1 MRQGVTAEQI
11 KAAADAI
18 AAEGQSPTIR
28 AVRERLGTGSPNTI
42 QRHLSQWRESRPQV
56 TQAAYELPA
65 ELANSFG
72 RELRRGAEAATA
84 ELRAELAEAHTEAKE
99 LAETGEALENQID
112 ELTGQAEALTHE
124 RDTAAADAAARV
136 DQINGLADQL
146 KQAQGAAEAARTEVA
161 TARVKIETQADQL
174 AEIKS
179 QWGEQVA
186 SLKAEIGRY
195 HERLEVV
202 RDAAQQA
209 QQAAAVAESRTQAQ
223 ADKADDLKIQVSD
236 LKTELSGL
244 KGELSESRKEA
255 KAVHQ
260 ATTDEAEEWRK
271 TVALE
276 HKRNAELQ
284 SDRDSLAERL
294 AALEA
299 PKEERKN
306 G

>member
-1 MRQGVTAEQI
+1 MQGI
-11 KAAADAI
+11 YW
-18 AAEGQSPTIR
+18 
-28 AVRERLGTGSPNTI
+28 AVCR
-42 QRHLSQWRESRPQV
+42 V
-56 TQAAYELPA
+56 C
-65 ELANSFG
+65 
-72 RELRRGAEAATA
+72 
-84 ELRAELAEAHTEAKE
+84 
-99 LAETGEALENQID
+99 EALESQVS
-112 ELTGQAEALTHE
+112 ELTKTVEALTHE
-124 RDTAAADAAARV
+124 RDA
-136 DQINGLADQL
+136 
-146 KQAQGAAEAARTEVA
+146 AAEAARTEVA

-202 RDAAQQA
+202 RDTAQQA

>member
-1 MRQGVTAEQI
+1 M
-11 KAAADAI
+11 
-18 AAEGQSPTIR
+18 
-28 AVRERLGTGSPNTI
+28 
-42 QRHLSQWRESRPQV
+42 
-56 TQAAYELPA
+56 
-65 ELANSFG
+65 
-72 RELRRGAEAATA
+72 
-84 ELRAELAEAHTEAKE
+84 
-99 LAETGEALENQID
+99 
-112 ELTGQAEALTHE
+112 
-124 RDTAAADAAARV
+124 
-136 DQINGLADQL
+136 
-146 KQAQGAAEAARTEVA
+146 
-161 TARVKIETQADQL
+161 
-174 AEIKS
+174 
-179 QWGEQVA
+179 
-186 SLKAEIGRY
+186 
-195 HERLEVV
+195 
-202 RDAAQQA
+202 
-209 QQAAAVAESRTQAQ
+209 AESRTQAQ

>member
-1 MRQGVTAEQI
+1 M
-11 KAAADAI
+11 
-18 AAEGQSPTIR
+18 
-28 AVRERLGTGSPNTI
+28 
-42 QRHLSQWRESRPQV
+42 
-56 TQAAYELPA
+56 
-65 ELANSFG
+65 
-72 RELRRGAEAATA
+72 
-84 ELRAELAEAHTEAKE
+84 
-99 LAETGEALENQID
+99 
-112 ELTGQAEALTHE
+112 
-124 RDTAAADAAARV
+124 
-136 DQINGLADQL
+136 
-146 KQAQGAAEAARTEVA
+146 
-161 TARVKIETQADQL
+161 
-174 AEIKS
+174 
-179 QWGEQVA
+179 
-186 SLKAEIGRY
+186 KAEIGRY

>member
-56 TQAAYELPA
+56 AQAAYELPA

-84 ELRAELAEAHTEAKE
+84 ELRAELGQAHVEATD
-99 LAETGEALENQID
+99 LAETGEGLETQIE
-112 ELTGQAEALTHE
+112 ELAEQVEVLTHE
-124 RDTAAADAAARV
+124 RDTAAAEAAARADEIKRLV
-136 DQINGLADQL
+136 DQVRREQD
-146 KQAQGAAEAARTEVA
+146 AAEAARTEVA

-202 RDAAQQA
+202 RDTAQQA

-223 ADKADDLKIQVSD
+223 ADKADDLKSQVSD
-236 LKTELSGL
+236 LKT
-244 KGELSESRKEA
+244 ELSESRKEA
-255 KAVHQ
+255 KAAHQ
-260 ATTDEAEEWRK
+260 ATAGEAEKWRE

-284 SDRDSLAERL
+284 SERDALADRL
-294 AALEA
+294 AAMKA
-299 PKEERKN
+299 AQKEQEN

>member
-84 ELRAELAEAHTEAKE
+84 ELRAELAQAHVEATD
-99 LAETGEALENQID
+99 LAETGEGLETQIE
-112 ELTGQAEALTHE
+112 ELAEQVETLTHE
-124 RDTAAADAAARV
+124 RDTATAEAAARA
-136 DQINGLADQL
+136 DEIKRLADQVRRE
-146 KQAQGAAEAARTEVA
+146 QDAAETARTEVA

-186 SLKAEIGRY
+186 SLKAEIGSY

-202 RDAAQQA
+202 RDTAQQA

-223 ADKADDLKIQVSD
+223 ADKADDLKSQVSD
-236 LKTELSGL
+236 LKT
-244 KGELSESRKEA
+244 ELSESRKEA
-255 KAVHQ
+255 KAAHQ
-260 ATTDEAEEWRK
+260 ATAGEAEKWRE

-284 SDRDSLAERL
+284 SERDNLAERL

-299 PKEERKN
+299 TEKEQKN